1 MIKSNLFNY
10 AGGKI
15 TMLKHILPIIESIPH
30 TCFVDAFGGSASVL
44 LNKKPSKSEV
54 LNDINSNIYTLYKVL
69 RDPILSEQLFERL
82 DFTLHSLEDFNHAK
96 DVCDGNCAA
105 DDVER
110 ARCTFIKYTC
120 SFGGIGGHFAR
131 ARLENKAK
139 CNMGCRISKMPI
151 FQERLKHVTLENEGY
166 EKLFERYD
174 SNETLFFLDHPYVK
188 ETRTCKIYD
197 NEFTTS
203 DHENLIKI
211 VNECKGA
218 IILCTFDNSLYDTG
232 LKGFEKVVVER
243 TLDIDRCSKNPP
255 RKINE
260 AIFVKRK
267 SNIEANGSYVSNDI
281 I

>member
-1 MIKSNLFNY
+1 MIKSSLFCY

-15 TMLKHILPIIESIPH
+15 KMLKHILPIIESIPH
-30 TCFVDAFGGSASVL
+30 ICFVDAFGGSGSVL
-44 LNKKPSKSEV
+44 LNKKASKIEV
-54 LNDINSNIYTLYKVL
+54 LNDINNNIYNLYKVL

-82 DFTLHSLEDFNHAK
+82 DLTLHSIEDFNHAK
-96 DVCDGNCAA
+96 DVCKGICDA

-120 SFGGIGGHFAR
+120 SFGGKGRDFAR
-131 ARLENKAK
+131 SKAK
-139 CNMGCRISKMPI
+139 NEAKGLVGSRIPKMPI

-174 SNETLFFLDHPYVK
+174 GNDTLFFLDPPYVK
-188 ETRTCKIYD
+188 ETRTCAIYD

-203 DHENLIKI
+203 DHENLIKLA
-211 VNECKGA
+211 NECNGSV
-218 IILCTFDNSLYDTG
+218 ILCTFDNHLYDTE
-232 LKGFEKVVVER
+232 LKGFEKNIVER
-243 TLDIDRCSKNPP
+243 TLDLDRRSKNSP

-267 SNIEANGSYVSNDI
+267 K
-281 I
+281 

>member
-1 MIKSNLFNY
+1 MKKSSLFCY
-10 AGGKI
+10 AGSKI

-30 TCFVDAFGGSASVL
+30 VLFVDAFGGSGSVL
-44 LNKKPSKSEV
+44 LNKKPSKVEV
-54 LNDINSNIYTLYKVL
+54 LNDINNNIYNLYKVL

-82 DFTLHSLEDFNHAK
+82 DLTLHSIEDFNHAK
-96 DVCDGNCAA
+96 DVCKGTCDA

-120 SFGGIGGHFAR
+120 SFGGKGGHFAR
-131 ARLENKAK
+131 TRRENEAK
-139 CNMGCRISKMPI
+139 YCMGSRIAIMPV

-174 SNETLFFLDHPYVK
+174 GNETLFFLDPPYVK
-188 ETRTCKIYD
+188 ETRTCAIYD

-203 DHENLIKI
+203 DHEKLINL
-211 VNECKGA
+211 VNECKGSV
-218 IILCTFDNSLYDTG
+218 ILCTFDNDLYDTG

-243 TLDIDRCSKNPP
+243 TLNIDRWIKNQP

-260 AIFVKRK
+260 VIFVKRK
-267 SNIEANGSYVSNDI
+267 K
-281 I
+281 